1 MNRYPPRPP
10 GRPGSLPA
18 ASAVAAFLL
27 PVSLL
32 VPAPPADAEAL
43 TPGAAGADEEHIAT
57 GVDLVAGPVPAG
69 DPDTGGDQYAN
80 LLTVDLTE
88 DTAVQHVDGGS
99 LTSPA
104 TVPEMAAAAEAPEGS
119 TVVAAVNGGFFD
131 IGATQAPSGAGMR
144 DGHTLTSPD
153 EGFSD
158 ALVIDADGAGSVRE
172 VAFEGTVSLPSG
184 ELGLDALNT
193 STVPADGLGL
203 YTSDWGE
210 HPREHVVHE
219 PESEPEVDPEEAE
232 AGSEDVG
239 DGSGGAQDRGADDA
253 ASGPVAEAVISD
265 GTVDRITDIPGSG
278 PIGADEQVLVA
289 RGTSAETVAALSEGD
304 RVDIEHTLTADGTE
318 PRTVLGGRNV
328 LVRDGDPVPIDDDSR
343 APRTA
348 VGFSEDGTGLHV
360 VTTDGRN
367 PSTAGSTLTEV
378 AELLADAGA
387 DQALELD
394 GGGSST
400 LPVREPGGV
409 RPELRNRPGDEPREV
424 PDGLVVTAPEGSA
437 QTSGLWMRTALE
449 PRPQH
454 GSPVPPQEDPRR
466 VFTGMHRTLAATG
479 HDEAFGPSGP
489 GAPDTPD
496 DRTGELELSAPDGH
510 GDGPS
515 YVAGNPGPITVTG
528 TAGTLQGSV
537 DLEVL
542 PAPDTLRAMPE
553 HLGLASADDTASF
566 VLTGVTEE
574 GETAPIEPVDAEV
587 GVDPD
592 LAEVVAHEDG
602 RFEVR
607 AQADE
612 GTGTVTVTAGGVSTE
627 IPVSVGTRTSPVA
640 TFDDARDWTAGSTRG
655 LAEVRPEAGRD
666 GPGLALAY
674 DFTRDIRTRD
684 ASAFPPEPFVL
695 DRQAFA
701 FTVGVRGDGSGA
713 RLMLSL
719 TDDHGV
725 GHALE
730 GPAVDWEGWRDVRF
744 EGPETAGHPLT
755 ISRAY
760 LLEQDPS
767 RTYTGEVV
775 LDGIHAETTPEALP
789 GG

>member
-1 MNRYPPRPP
+1 M
-10 GRPGSLPA
+10 GLPA
-18 ASAVAAFLL
+18 ASAVTALLL

-32 VPAPPADAEAL
+32 ASPSPADAEVF

-57 GVDLVAGPVPAG
+57 GVDLVSGPVPAG
-69 DPDTGGDQYAN
+69 DPEDGGDQYAN

-131 IGATQAPSGAGMR
+131 IGATQAPIGAGMR
-144 DGHTLTSPD
+144 DGHTLASPD
-153 EGFSD
+153 EGFTN
-158 ALVIDADGAGSVRE
+158 ALVIDDDGTGSVRD

-184 ELGLDALNT
+184 DLGLDALNT

-219 PESEPEVDPEEAE
+219 PESEPEVAPEEAVE
-232 AGSEDVG
+232 GPEEQAPASE
-239 DGSGGAQDRGADDA
+239 
-253 ASGPVAEAVISD
+253 PVAEAVVSD
-265 GTVDRITDIPGSG
+265 GTVDRVTDTPGSG

-289 RGTSAETVAALSEGD
+289 RGSSAETIAALSEGD
-304 RVDIEHTLTADGTE
+304 RVGIEHTLTADGTE
-318 PRTVLGGRNV
+318 PRTVLGGRHV
-328 LVRDGDPVPIDDDSR
+328 LVRDGDPVPVDDDSR

-348 VGFSEDGTGLHV
+348 VGFSEDGTDLHV

-367 PSTAGSTLTEV
+367 PATAGSTLTEV
-378 AELLADAGA
+378 AELLAGAGA

-454 GSPVPPQEDPRR
+454 DAPAPHQEDPRR
-466 VFTGMHRTLAATG
+466 VFTGMHRSLAATG

-496 DRTGELELSAPDGH
+496 DRTGELELSAPNGH
-510 GDGPS
+510 GDGS
-515 YVAGNPGPITVTG
+515 RYVAGRPGPVTVTG
-528 TAGTLQGSV
+528 TAATLQDTV

-542 PAPDTLRAMPE
+542 PAPDTLRTEPE
-553 HLGLASADDTASF
+553 RLGMASADDTASF
-566 VLTGVTEE
+566 VLTGVTGA
-574 GETAPIEPVDAEV
+574 GETAPVEPVDAEV
-587 GVDPD
+587 EADPD
-592 LAEVVAHEDG
+592 LAEIVAHEDG

-627 IPVSVGTRTSPVA
+627 VPVSIGTRTAPVA
-640 TFDDARDWTAGSTRG
+640 TFDDAQDWTAGSTRG
-655 LAEVRPEAGRD
+655 LAEARPETGRD

-684 ASAFPPEPFVL
+684 ASAFPPEPLTL

-701 FTVGVRGDGSGA
+701 FTVGVRGDGNGA

-730 GPAVDWEGWRDVRF
+730 GPAVDWKGWRDVRF
-744 EGPETAGHPLT
+744 EVPDTAGHPLT
-755 ISRAY
+755 LSRAY

-775 LDGIHAETTPEALP
+775 LDGVHAETTPEALP

>member
-1 MNRYPPRPP
+1 M
-10 GRPGSLPA
+10 
-18 ASAVAAFLL
+18 ASAVAALLL

-32 VPAPPADAEAL
+32 VLPSPADANVL
-43 TPGAAGADEEHIAT
+43 TPGTAGAEEEHIAT

-69 DPDTGGDQYAN
+69 DPEDSGDQYAN

-104 TVPEMAAAAEAPEGS
+104 TVPEMAAATEAPEGS

-172 VAFEGTVSLPSG
+172 VAFEGTVSSPSG
-184 ELGLDALNT
+184 DLDLDALNT

-219 PESEPEVDPEEAE
+219 PEGEAEVDPEEAV
-232 AGSEDVG
+232 AGSEDMG
-239 DGSGGAQDRGADDA
+239 DGGGGAEDTGAEDG
-253 ASGPVAEAVISD
+253 ASEPVAEAVVSD
-265 GTVDRITDIPGSG
+265 GTVDRITDVPGSG
-278 PIGADEQVLVA
+278 PIGTDEQVLVG
-289 RGTSAETVAALSEGD
+289 RGSSAETIAALSEGD

-318 PRTVLGGRNV
+318 PRTVLGGRHV

-360 VTTDGRN
+360 VTMDGRN
-367 PSTAGSTLTEV
+367 PSTAGATLTEV

-424 PDGLVVTAPEGSA
+424 PDGLVVTAPQGSE

-454 GSPVPPQEDPRR
+454 GAPVPPQEDPRR

-496 DRTGELELSAPDGH
+496 DRTAELELSAPDGR

-515 YVAGNPGPITVTG
+515 YVAGQPGPITVTG
-528 TAGTLQGSV
+528 TAGTLRSSV

-542 PAPDTLRAMPE
+542 PAPDTLRTTPE

-566 VLTGVTEE
+566 VLTGVTEA
-574 GETAPIEPVDAEV
+574 GETAPVEPVDAEV
-587 GVDPD
+587 EVDPD

-612 GTGTVTVTAGGVSTE
+612 GTGTVTVTAGGASTE
-627 IPVSVGTRTSPVA
+627 VPVSVGTRTTPVA
-640 TFDDARDWTAGSTRG
+640 TFDDAQDWTVGSTRG
-655 LAEVRPEAGRD
+655 QAEVRPEAGRD

-684 ASAFPPEPFVL
+684 ASAFPPEPLVL
-695 DRQAFA
+695 DHQAFA

-730 GPAVDWEGWRDVRF
+730 GPVVDWEGWRDVRF
-744 EGPETAGHPLT
+744 EVPETAGHPLT
-755 ISRAY
+755 LSRAY
-760 LLEQDPS
+760 LLEQDPG

-775 LDGIHAETTPEALP
+775 LDGIHAETAPEALP